1 MSRYSDNAMS
11 LVLISDGHDG
21 AQDFENNSQNHFINR
36 FPIDV
41 DCQTFEY
48 EVALTK
54 MKFLNSIYNLPC
66 GEIHNIRM
74 ISRDLIGGTEETNLE
89 LPPGYYTIKDIQ
101 LRINNEFKG
110 FSMSV
115 DSPSGKIV
123 IVNEGE
129 GAQSL
134 KGSKIEFSNLLGKIL
149 GFEGDSDFIIQ
160 GGGKITAPNVFNVN
174 QTNQLYV
181 YCSMVTADHMI
192 GGALTNLLC
201 ICPISTIEFNKCVIY
216 EPVHLNFLPVK
227 RQHFLYATIYIYDHC
242 GKAVSFQT
250 GSVEV
255 HVKLRRATPF
265 L

>member
-21 AQDFENNSQNHFINR
+21 AQDFEYNSQNHFINR

-54 MKFLNSIYNLPC
+54 MKFLNSIYNLPS

-74 ISRDLIGGTEETNLE
+74 ISRDSTEGGEETNLE
-89 LPPGYYTIKDIQ
+89 LAPGYYSVKDIQ
-101 LRINNEFKG
+101 SCINRKFNGLSMDIDSQSEKIAITNERE
-110 FSMSV
+110 
-115 DSPSGKIV
+115 DSR
-123 IVNEGE
+123 
-129 GAQSL
+129 
-134 KGSKIEFSNLLGKIL
+134 IEFSKALGNIL
-149 GFEGDSDFIIQ
+149 GFEGGSDFER
-160 GGGKITAPNVFNVN
+160 GEKITAPNVFNVN

-201 ICPISTIEFNKCVIY
+201 ICPINTTEFNKCVVY

-242 GKAVSFQT
+242 GKPVSFET
-250 GSVEV
+250 GSIEV
-255 HVKLRRATPF
+255 HIKLRRTSPF